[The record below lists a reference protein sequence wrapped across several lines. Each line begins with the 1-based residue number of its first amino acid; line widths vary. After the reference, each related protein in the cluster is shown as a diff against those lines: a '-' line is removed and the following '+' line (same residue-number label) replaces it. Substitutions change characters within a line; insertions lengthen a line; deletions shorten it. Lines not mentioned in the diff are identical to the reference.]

1 MFRKSPCT
9 GYCTV
14 DSKGSQKCIGCLR
27 TMDEILNWGRYS
39 SHRMDEVQRE
49 LPGRRARYDDD
60 HGFIDQMGRKVTCKG
75 PFDRIVSL
83 VPSTTQTLYDLG
95 LEPKVVGIT
104 AFCPTGSTAIPK
116 VKVGGTK
123 NIQMERLHQLQ
134 PQLVLGAKEENTK
147 EAIEEIEKH
156 FAVWM
161 ADTDTLDASLAMI
174 EVLGELLETNGAAP
188 ALVNEIRGGLPRV
201 AGLYEGT
208 AAYLIWKKPYMCAAR
223 STFIDSWLWH
233 LGFRNIFGAQERY
246 PETSLEEL
254 VSLGPDVLFLPN
266 EPYNFSPKEQTE
278 LQDLL
283 PQSRVLRVDGVPF
296 TWQGSSMLRAL
307 SYFPTLDLDKNEK

>member
-1 MFRKSPCT
+1 
-9 GYCTV
+9 
-14 DSKGSQKCIGCLR
+14 
-27 TMDEILNWGRYS
+27 MDEILNWSGYSRYM
-39 SHRMDEVQRE
+39 MDEVQRE
-49 LPGRRARYDDD
+49 LPGRRARYDGE

-95 LEPKVVGIT
+95 LESKVVGIT
-104 AFCPTGSTAIPK
+104 AFCPTGNAGMPK

-134 PQLVLGAKEENTK
+134 PHLILGAKEENTK

-174 EVLGELLETNGAAP
+174 EVLGELLETNGAAS
-188 ALVNEIRGGLPRV
+188 ALVNEIGSGLPGV

-223 STFIDSWLWH
+223 STFIDSWLGH
-233 LGFRNIFGAQERY
+233 LGFRNIFGSQERY
-246 PETSLEEL
+246 PETSLEEI

-266 EPYNFSPKEQTE
+266 EPYNFSAKEQAE
-278 LQDLL
+278 LQGLL
-283 PQSRVLRVDGVPF
+283 PQSRVLRVDGVSF
-296 TWQGSSMLRAL
+296 TWQGSSMLKAL
-307 SYFPTLDLDKNEK
+307 SYFPSLDIDKVNK